1 MKSVIGGTGK
11 CMTATTP
18 TATTIQVI
26 AGMTP
31 GDFIAIRNAPP
42 TAKVTCTY
50 FLILCDEQQTNYKA
64 SIIMEKLSKIA

>member
-18 TATTIQVI
+18 NATTKKVI
-26 AGMTP
+26 VGMIP
-31 GDFIAIRNAPP
+31 GDVTVIRNAPP

-50 FLILCDEQQTNYKA
+50 FLILCDEQ
-64 SIIMEKLSKIA
+64 